1 MQTTEITL
9 NLKDGGTQ
17 QVKCELNMNLKKIMF
32 ISRDF
37 EEANDLIT
45 LVVSNNGVS
54 LDMIRLFKIVYL
66 SYRQANMNEYVS
78 YDDFQEMYDFDMNEA
93 SQIYFSMFNKQYRKK
108 YLEQI
113 NKNTPKVSSKA

>member
-45 LVVSNNGVS
+45 LVVSNNGVN
-54 LDMIRLFKIVYL
+54 LDMIRLFKTVYL
-66 SYRQANMNEYVS
+66 AYRQANMNEYVS
-78 YDDFQEMYDFDMNEA
+78 FDEFQEMYDFDMNEA